1 MSAAT
6 GIKRLGLAVVG
17 IVVAGFAFL
26 LALSFL
32 ISADTVRESV
42 KSQIR
47 AVTGFD
53 PLLRGDV
60 QVSLF
65 PRGSV
70 SFNDVSLSDNKTGAS
85 ALTAQQLVVRL
96 RFFPLLTGKIRIADV
111 TVVRPNI
118 TVNFAP
124 GGRTNWSGHMETL
137 ANVLQPSPRLV
148 ESFSEIRI
156 AGGTVIVRNDAYK
169 IIEVF
174 TDVDFALAWPSI
186 SKSFGATGRFVWNDE
201 PIDATLSL
209 TDFVAALTGDRS
221 GLKLRLSGA
230 PLKFAFDGYL
240 SHQPRLKIEG
250 TLAADTDSL
259 RDMLRWSAAWNA
271 PTGGFGRAALKAQ
284 ASVTGS
290 DISLSSVNVELDGNS
305 GEGAL
310 TVAGDGRKTLQGT
323 LAVEGLD
330 LTPYVSN
337 TRVLTDRDH
346 NWSRQQIALD
356 GLSSVDVDLRLSAAR
371 VTIAS
376 AKLGRTAV
384 ATNLRNGNLTVAIG
398 ESQAFGGILNGSFG
412 LATGSGGADLKAQ
425 IQFAEVDLGQCLS
438 ELFGIRRLEGKGNL
452 GFILDSS
459 GTTVFDLSKGLNG
472 TATLTSRKGA
482 IAGVNIEQF
491 LRRLERSPLSGR
503 GELRGGRTP
512 YDLLSI
518 NLKITQGTAAIEEA
532 RIDAS
537 PVRLGLVGTASIPA
551 RDFDL
556 KGTAALMASAA
567 ADAPTAFELPFVV
580 QGPWADPLVWP
591 DPQILINRSGA
602 AAPLLDAVRNRLKR
616 EAKPAAEPD
625 TELATEP
632 PVSAIPPAG
641 ATLSGE

>member
-6 GIKRLGLAVVG
+6 GIKRLGFAVAG
-17 IVVAGFAFL
+17 IVAAGFAFL

-60 QVSLF
+60 KVSLF

-70 SFNDVSLSDNKTGAS
+70 SFDDVSLGDNKTGAS
-85 ALTAQQLVVRL
+85 ALTAQQLVVHL

-111 TVVRPNI
+111 TLVRPTI

-137 ANVLQPSPRLV
+137 AKVLQPSPPLV

-169 IIEVF
+169 VIEVL
-174 TDVDFALAWPSI
+174 TDVDVALAWPSI
-186 SKSFGATGRFVWNDE
+186 SKSFGATGRFVWHDE
-201 PIDATLSL
+201 PIDATLSF

-221 GLKLRLSGA
+221 GLKLRVSGA

-240 SHQPRLKIEG
+240 SHRPRLKIDG
-250 TLAADTDSL
+250 MLAADTDSL
-259 RDMLRWSAAWNA
+259 RDALRWSAYWIA

-284 ASVTGS
+284 VSVTGS
-290 DISLSSVNVELDGNS
+290 NISLSSVNVELDGNA

-310 TVAGDGRKTLQGT
+310 TFAGDGRKTLQGT

-330 LTPYVSN
+330 LSPYIS
-337 TRVLTDRDH
+337 TARVLTDRDH
-346 NWSRQQIALD
+346 GWSRQQIALD

-376 AKLGRTAV
+376 AKLGRSAV
-384 ATNLRNGNLTVAIG
+384 AANLRNGNLTVAIG
-398 ESQAFGGILNGSFG
+398 ESQAFGGIVNGSFG
-412 LATGSGGADLKAQ
+412 LGTASGGTDFKAQ
-425 IQFAEVDLGQCLS
+425 IQFADVDLGQCLG
-438 ELFGIRRLEGKGNL
+438 ELFGIRRVEGKGNL

-459 GTTVFDLSKGLNG
+459 GASVYDLSKALNG
-472 TATLTSRKGA
+472 TANLTSRKGA

-512 YDLLSI
+512 YDLLAI
-518 NLKITQGTAAIEEA
+518 NVKITQGTAEIEEA
-532 RIDAS
+532 RIEGT

-556 KGTAALMASAA
+556 KGTAALMTSSA
-567 ADAPTAFELPFVV
+567 ADAPAAFELPFLV

-616 EAKPAAEPD
+616 EAKPASP
-625 TELATEP
+625 
-632 PVSAIPPAG
+632 PPAS
-641 ATLSGE
+641 AAPTEDPSSSAAASGE